1 MVTVQTGSV
10 SLTTPQEIT
19 ITAVNLDNAWIS
31 VQYRLNT
38 AANRENILATFVNA
52 TTIRLEKSDSTGSVT
67 VQWTVIED
75 PNATVQYISGSF
87 IGTTSSAPATFDHTK
102 TFPVF
107 SAMNSNSNAAQMDQ
121 VFLYCNLNNGTQW
134 TIGRNTAGS
143 TVTFGLFL
151 VTISDCTVQQVY
163 TDFLATENNK
173 NLTISSVDLTQS
185 FLILSNSSSSSALTD
200 RHTVGKIT
208 NTTTVNYQRT
218 RQAGTQEIR
227 GYVVS
232 CPRFTVQTANSGFL
246 ITNLIDQ
253 TITSVDLSRTFWTT
267 SSRNN
272 GTGTSTANSKY
283 TTELTSTTNWRRT
296 KQSTSQHTEAHDF
309 IVTVAD
315 PLPPEPEPEDPYTFV
330 KVHDGISWKYRPV
343 KQYNPTTEEWEFAIL
358 KRYSNSDWRPI
369 LN

>member
-31 VQYRLNT
+31 VQYM
-38 AANRENILATFVNA
+38 AAQSPYRENILASFVNS
-52 TTIRLEKSDSTGSVT
+52 TTIRLEKSDSTGVVT
-67 VQWTVIED
+67 VVWTVIED

-87 IGTTSSAPATFDHTK
+87 TGATSSAPATFDHTK

-107 SAMNSNSNAAQMDQ
+107 SAMNSEVNAGLMDRA
-121 VFLYCNLNNGTQW
+121 FLYCELNNGTQW
-134 TIGRNTAGS
+134 TIGRQSAGS

-163 TDFLATENNK
+163 TNFLATENNK

-185 FLILSNSSSSSALTD
+185 FLTLSNSSSSSALTD

-208 NTTTVNYQRT
+208 NTTTVNYERT
-218 RQAGTQEIR
+218 RQSGTQEIR

-232 CPRFTVQTANSGFL
+232 CPRFTVQTANSGYL
-246 ITNLIDQ
+246 TTTPVNQ
-253 TITSVDLSRTFWTT
+253 TITAVDLSRTFWTT

-272 GTGTSTANSKY
+272 GTGTSSANSKY

-296 KQSTSQHTEAHDF
+296 KQAASQQTEAHDF

-315 PLPPEPEPEDPYTFV
+315 PLPPAPEEDPYTFV

-343 KQYNPTTEEWEFAIL
+343 KQYNPTTEQWEFAIL
-358 KRYSNSDWRPI
+358 KRYSNSAWRPI